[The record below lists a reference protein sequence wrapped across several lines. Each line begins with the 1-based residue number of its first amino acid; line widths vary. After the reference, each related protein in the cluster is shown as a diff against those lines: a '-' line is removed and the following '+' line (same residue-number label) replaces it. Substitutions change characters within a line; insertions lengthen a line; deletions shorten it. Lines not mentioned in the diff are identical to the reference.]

1 MNTAATAMNSRWLPG
16 NRIELLCCGEDYY
29 PSVFQAIDTAEKQ
42 VLIETFIWF
51 DDPVGRELRA
61 ALIRAAQ
68 RGAEVHVLIDGWGS
82 PDLGDEFVQGLIDAG
97 VKLRAFEPVRKL
109 FGARINMLGR
119 MHNKLAVIDG
129 RVAYVGGINYAKD
142 HVLALDPEQAKL
154 DYAVRIEGPLVEQ
167 IEAFCRTN
175 ISTPQPP
182 REMWLRRW
190 RRLRQL
196 RREERMPS
204 LDQGAVA
211 AFVTR
216 DNASHSNDIERHY
229 RAAIRSAHTR
239 ILIANAYFFPGY
251 RLVRDLRRAAR
262 RGVQVDLILQGNPD
276 MPWVQRATM
285 LLYEHLLRAGV
296 RIHEYNERPLH
307 AKVAVI
313 DDHWAT
319 VGSSN
324 LDPTSLSLNLE
335 ANVVVRDNAFAAV
348 LREALDGVLEN
359 ACAPVQLSHPGRL
372 RSAWIVLR
380 SMVVFHALRRFPAW
394 ARWAQHVKPRVV
406 PVVPEAAQ
414 AAPVPHEAPP
424 HEHEP
429 VSHEPAHAEGLR

>member
-1 MNTAATAMNSRWLPG
+1 MNSRWLPG
-16 NRIELLCCGEDYY
+16 NHIELLCCGEGYY
-29 PSVFQAIDTAEKQ
+29 PRVFEAIEAAHKA

-51 DDPVGRELRA
+51 DDPVGRELRRVLIGA
-61 ALIRAAQ
+61 AE

-82 PDLGDEFVQGLIDAG
+82 PDLGTEFTQGLLEAG
-97 VKLRAFEPVRKL
+97 VKLRAFEPVRRL

-119 MHNKLAVIDG
+119 MHHKLVVVDG
-129 RVAYVGGINYAKD
+129 EVAFVGGINYARD
-142 HVLALDPEQAKL
+142 HMLALDPQAKL
-154 DYAVRIEGPLVEQ
+154 DYAVQVVGPLVRQ

-175 ISTPQPP
+175 VLRPQPT

-190 RRLRQL
+190 RRLRL
-196 RREERMPS
+196 LHREEEQPS
-204 LDQGAVA
+204 PDSGAVA
-211 AFVTR
+211 SFVTR
-216 DNASHSNDIERHY
+216 DNSHHSTDIERHY
-229 RAAIRSAHTR
+229 RAAIRSARTR

-262 RGVQVDLILQGNPD
+262 RGVQVDLILQGKPD

-296 RIHEYNERPLH
+296 RIHEYTERPLH
-307 AKVAVI
+307 GKVAVI

-335 ANVVVRDNAFAAV
+335 ANVFVRDSGFAAV
-348 LREALDGVLEN
+348 LREALDQLLQHSCE
-359 ACAPVQLSHPGRL
+359 PVRLSRPGRL

-380 SMVVFHALRRFPAW
+380 SVVVFHALRNFPAW
-394 ARWAQHVKPRVV
+394 ARWAHHGQPRVV
-406 PVVPEAAQ
+406 PVGEEAA
-414 AAPVPHEAPP
+414 APP
-424 HEHEP
+424 EP
-429 VSHEPAHAEGLR
+429 VRAETVP

>member
-42 VLIETFIWF
+42 VLLETFIWF

-216 DNASHSNDIERHY
+216 DNHRHTTDIERHY
-229 RAAIRSAHTR
+229 RAAIRSAQTR
-239 ILIANAYFFPGY
+239 IVIANAYFFPGY

-335 ANVVVRDNAFAAV
+335 ANVIVRDNAFAAV
-348 LREALDGVLEN
+348 LRQALDGVLEKSCD
-359 ACAPVQLSHPGRL
+359 AVQVSRPGRL

-394 ARWAQHVKPRVV
+394 ARWAHHAKPRVV
-406 PVVPEAAQ
+406 PVVPESGEAETMSREA
-414 AAPVPHEAPP
+414 VPHE
-424 HEHEP
+424 P
-429 VSHEPAHAEGLR
+429 VPHEPAHAEGLR

>member
-1 MNTAATAMNSRWLPG
+1 MNTAATATTTAAAVNSRWLPG
-16 NRIELLCCGEDYY
+16 NRIALLCCGEEYY
-29 PSVFQAIDTAEKQ
+29 PSVFQAIDTAEKE

-82 PDLGDEFVQGLIDAG
+82 PDLGDDFVQGLIDAG
-97 VKLRAFEPVRKL
+97 VRLRAFEPVRKL

-167 IEAFCRTN
+167 IQAFCRTN
-175 ISTPQPP
+175 LSTPQPP
-182 REMWLRRW
+182 RDMWLRRW

-196 RREERMPS
+196 RRDERMPS

-216 DNASHSNDIERHY
+216 DNHRHTTDIERHY
-229 RAAIRSAHTR
+229 RAAIRSAQNR

-285 LLYEHLLRAGV
+285 RLYEHQMRARV
-296 RIHEYNERPLH
+296 RIHEYTERPLH

-335 ANVVVRDNAFAAV
+335 ANVIVRDNAFAAV
-348 LREALDGVLEN
+348 LREALDGVLEQS
-359 ACAPVQLSHPGRL
+359 CTPVQRSHPGRW

-380 SMVVFHALRRFPAW
+380 SMVVFHALRRFPVW
-394 ARWAQHVKPRVV
+394 ARWAHHARPRVV
-406 PVVPEAAQ
+406 AVVPEAAQ
-414 AAPVPHEAPP
+414 TDPAPN
-424 HEHEP
+424 EP
-429 VSHEPAHAEGLR
+429 VSPEPAHAEGLR

>member
-1 MNTAATAMNSRWLPG
+1 MNSRWLPG
-16 NRIELLCCGEDYY
+16 NRIELLCCGEAYY
-29 PSVFQAIDTAEKQ
+29 PRVFEAIARAKKE

-51 DDPVGRELRA
+51 DDPVGQELRSVLIA
-61 ALIRAAQ
+61 AAE

-82 PDLGDEFVQGLIDAG
+82 PDLGTEFTQGLIDAG
-97 VKLRAFEPVRKL
+97 VKLRAFEPVRRL

-119 MHNKLAVIDG
+119 MHHKLVVVDG
-129 RVAYVGGINYAKD
+129 EVAFVGGINYARD
-142 HVLALDPEQAKL
+142 HVLALDPEAKL
-154 DYAVRIEGPLVEQ
+154 DYAVQIEGSLVLQ

-175 ISTPQPP
+175 ILRPQPT

-190 RRLRQL
+190 RRLRL
-196 RREERMPS
+196 MHPEEEPS
-204 LDQGAVA
+204 LDDGAVA
-211 AFVTR
+211 SFVTR
-216 DNASHSNDIERHY
+216 DNAHHTTDIERHY
-229 RAAIRSAHTR
+229 RAAIRSARER

-262 RGVQVDLILQGNPD
+262 RGVKVDLILQGKPD

-296 RIHEYNERPLH
+296 HIHEYTERPLH

-313 DDHWAT
+313 DRQWAT

-335 ANVVVRDNAFAAV
+335 ANVFVRDEAFASELAA
-348 LREALDGVLEN
+348 ELEQLIQHS
-359 ACAPVQLSHPGRL
+359 CEPVRLAHPGRL

-380 SMVVFHALRRFPAW
+380 SAVVFHALRRFPAW
-394 ARWAQHVKPRVV
+394 ARWAQHAAPRVV
-406 PVVPEAAQ
+406 PVQAERAETAQ
-414 AAPVPHEAPP
+414 A
-424 HEHEP
+424 
-429 VSHEPAHAEGLR
+429 EPAETAP

>member
-1 MNTAATAMNSRWLPG
+1 MNRAAAPTMNSRWLPG

-29 PSVFQAIDTAEKQ
+29 PSVFAAIEQAQTS
-42 VLIETFIWF
+42 VFIETFIWF

-61 ALIRAAQ
+61 VLMRAAR

-82 PDLGDEFVQGLIDAG
+82 PDLGEEFVQGLADAG
-97 VKLRAFEPVRKL
+97 VRLRAFEPVRKL

-119 MHNKLAVIDG
+119 MHNKIAVIDG

-175 ISTPQPP
+175 LNTPQPP

-196 RREERMPS
+196 RREERLPS

-216 DNASHSNDIERHY
+216 DNDHHTNDIERHY

-296 RIHEYNERPLH
+296 RIHEYTERPLH
-307 AKVAVI
+307 AKVAVV

-335 ANVVVRDNAFAAV
+335 ANVIVRDNAFAAV
-348 LREALDGVLEN
+348 LRETLDGVLRKSCE
-359 ACAPVQLSHPGRL
+359 PVQLSSPGRL

-406 PVVPEAAQ
+406 PVQPEP
-414 AAPVPHEAPP
+414 AAPDSAPG
-424 HEHEP
+424 
-429 VSHEPAHAEGLR
+429 EPAHAEAGR